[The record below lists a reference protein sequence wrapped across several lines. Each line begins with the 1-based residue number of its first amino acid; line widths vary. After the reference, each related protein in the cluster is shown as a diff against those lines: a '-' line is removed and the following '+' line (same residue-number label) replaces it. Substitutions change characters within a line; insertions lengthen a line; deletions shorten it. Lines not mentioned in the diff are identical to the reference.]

1 MVALPE
7 EQHTTLKLVERATEE
22 AQATNGGGRA
32 HLGASLIGDE
42 CQRKLWFIFR
52 WAAQTKHPARL
63 LRLFNR
69 GAREEEVFNFLLR
82 QAGLNVWDVD
92 PDTNQQWRVEAVGGH
107 FGGSL
112 DGVVQGLV
120 EAPKAPHV
128 SEQKTHN
135 DKSFKNV
142 RSKGVQESKP
152 EHYAQMQVY
161 MHLMNIDR
169 ALYQA
174 VNKNDDELY
183 FERVKYDKQTA
194 EGLLAKAERIITSD
208 LPPEG
213 ISHDPAFYKCKWCDQ
228 SNVCHGNQVPQANCR
243 TCCFSTPETDGD
255 ARWSCSKHGKDLNQE
270 DQRLGCDQHL
280 FIPALLTNWAECID
294 GDDDAVRYRNKSTG
308 AEFVNGEGGFT
319 SKEMAKVIDVSVLG
333 DPIVDTLKQEFG
345 AEVVG

>member
-22 AQATNGGGRA
+22 AQASGAGRA

-42 CQRKLWFIFR
+42 CQKKLWLTFR
-52 WAAQTKHPARL
+52 WASQTKHPARL

-82 QAGLNVWDVD
+82 QAGLSVWDVD

-120 EAPKAPHV
+120 EAPKTPHV

-135 DKSFKNV
+135 EKSFKNV
-142 RSKGVQESKP
+142 RDKGVKEAKP
-152 EHYAQMQVY
+152 EHYAQMQTY
-161 MHLMNIDR
+161 MHLMGLER

-183 FERVKYDKQTA
+183 YERVKYDKQAA

-208 LPPEG
+208 LPPQG
-213 ISHDPAFYKCKWCDQ
+213 ISHDPAFFKCKYCDQ
-228 SNVCHGNQVPQANCR
+228 SSVCHGNRIPQANCR
-243 TCCFSTPETDGD
+243 TCCFSTPELDGD
-255 ARWSCSKHGKDLNQE
+255 ARWSCSKHQKDLGHE
-270 DQRLGCDQHL
+270 DQRLGCEQHL
-280 FIPALLTNWAECID
+280 FIPNLLANWADTID
-294 GDDDAVRYRNKSTG
+294 GDDTFVRYRNKSTG
-308 AEFVNGEGGFT
+308 AEFVNGKGGFT
-319 SKEMAKVIDVSVLG
+319 SKEMAAVIDVSILG
-333 DPIVDTLKQEFG
+333 DPLVETFKENFD
-345 AEVVG
+345 AVVVG